1 MAENKDTVS
10 KVNVY
15 RALQTVRVALQ
26 EKDIKKSGHNDYGKY
41 DYFELSDFLPE
52 INKLALENNIICLY
66 EITEK
71 DARLHIADIEDY
83 ENRIDFVIPIAELT
97 LKGAN
102 AIQNVGGLTTYT
114 RRYLYM
120 IAFEIAEND
129 EFDPNQQVP
138 DKAQEE
144 EKKEEINKKTISEKD
159 VNALCNA
166 IQKARVSP
174 EAVLDKYGVN
184 TYNEMTFENFMDAM
198 NILNGMI
205 AKLEAKNKGNK

>member
-138 DKAQEE
+138 DAQEE

-166 IQKARVSP
+166 IQKARVAP

-184 TYNEMTFENFMDAM
+184 TYNEMSFENFMDAM